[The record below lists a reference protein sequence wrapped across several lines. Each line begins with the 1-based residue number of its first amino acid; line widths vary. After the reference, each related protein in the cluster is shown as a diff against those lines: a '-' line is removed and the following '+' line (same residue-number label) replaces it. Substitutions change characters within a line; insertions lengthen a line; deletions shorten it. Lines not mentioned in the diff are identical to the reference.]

1 MGISLIHNVFIILDR
16 FALANRNRTQREVA
30 PAGANSGLASGR
42 KWRRKEEIAGKGGG
56 EFACSQPNQCTE

>member
-30 PAGANSGLASGR
+30 P
-42 KWRRKEEIAGKGGG
+42 RRGEIRVSA
-56 EFACSQPNQCTE
+56 